1 MKYNTSK
8 FTFDDNELKINL
20 AELGRELGVTTEE
33 LSEILPKYS
42 ESYKS
47 SIWNMEKYIE
57 SRKEVIFEKIN
68 EKIRCFLGKRKIYV

>member
-57 SRKEVIFEKIN
+57 SRKEVIFEKI
-68 EKIRCFLGKRKIYV
+68 RCFLGKRKIYA

>member
-1 MKYNTSK
+1 MGKKYLD
-8 FTFDDNELKINL
+8 FDLVDTELKINL

-57 SRKEVIFEKIN
+57 SRKEVIFEKI
-68 EKIRCFLGKRKIYV
+68 RCFLGKRKIYA

>member
-1 MKYNTSK
+1 MKYKRDIRLTG
-8 FTFDDNELKINL
+8 TELKINL

-57 SRKEVIFEKIN
+57 SRKEVIFEKIK

>member
-1 MKYNTSK
+1 MRSK
-8 FTFDDNELKINL
+8 NEISLVGTELKINL

-57 SRKEVIFEKIN
+57 ERKEVIFEKIN
-68 EKIRCFLGKRKIYV
+68 EKIRCFFG

>member
-1 MKYNTSK
+1 MVKKYSQSVFNSLD
-8 FTFDDNELKINL
+8 FSEALS
-20 AELGRELGVTTEE
+20 ELGRELGVTTEE

-57 SRKEVIFEKIN
+57 SRKEVIFEKI
-68 EKIRCFLGKRKIYV
+68 RCFLGKRKIYV

>member
-1 MKYNTSK
+1 MRSK
-8 FTFDDNELKINL
+8 NEISLVGTELKINL

-57 SRKEVIFEKIN
+57 ERKEVIFEKIN

>member
-20 AELGRELGVTTEE
+20 SELGRELGVTTEE

-68 EKIRCFLGKRKIYV
+68 EKIRCFLGKRKIYA

>member
-57 SRKEVIFEKIN
+57 ERKEVIF

>member
-1 MKYNTSK
+1 MDYKLVNAGYENVDLT
-8 FTFDDNELKINL
+8 KIL
-20 AELGRELGVTTEE
+20 SELGRELGVTTEE

-42 ESYKS
+42 ESNKS

-57 SRKEVIFEKIN
+57 ERKEVIFEKIN

>member
-8 FTFDDNELKINL
+8 FTFDDSELKINL
-20 AELGRELGVTTEE
+20 SELGRELGVTTQE

-47 SIWNMEKYIE
+47 SIWNMGKYIE
-57 SRKEVIFEKIN
+57 SRKEVIFEKI
-68 EKIRCFLGKRKIYV
+68 RCFLGKRKIYA